1 MKKQTNHLWIK
12 RFLCLVLAVVMLPLA
27 SFSTWAVPAD
37 ANGEP
42 VNFALGQTI
51 TATSNYVPTE
61 GYFNVTFLND
71 GEWLTVEGANVKL
84 GWEY

>member
-42 VNFALGQTI
+42 VNFALG
-51 TATSNYVPTE
+51 
-61 GYFNVTFLND
+61 
-71 GEWLTVEGANVKL
+71 
-84 GWEY
+84 